1 MLLNYLRKKLYELKS
16 LKKSVIFLVVLFTI
30 LFAMAIASISSLTL
44 FNMKINS
51 MQYNQTQLIKQ
62 VKYDINKFITQI
74 EKISFYLKKN
84 TKDKNLFIENII
96 NMNSTISTIMILNN
110 KGSIK
115 SIHSNWD
122 KKIIDYKNYSKKVYV
137 EYLKDKNSTYW
148 SDILISSLDNTPS
161 FVYSFTLKD
170 EIIAVF
176 ISLKELSILTNNLKN
191 NDNSHMIRILD
202 SKGAFILNEDNPKLV
217 NEQLNVINTT
227 LYKDLINKE
236 KEYKITTFSNIFD
249 GSLDYGMYTNIDKT
263 NWKIV
268 IRQNY
273 SFVEQYLFDFIFVI
287 LITIIIFAFI
297 AIHFSHKFL
306 NNIFGSLERFQ
317 IQTSN
322 IANGNYS
329 NILEPT
335 YFHEFNNLFLSFE
348 KMRLEINA
356 REKSLKSNL
365 DTFKTLINSTMEGL
379 VIHDTNICIDIND
392 VAVELLGYNSKEELI
407 GASVENHIS
416 KRYRNL
422 VKKHFKNNKFTKE
435 PIEYQILT
443 KDNRVKTV
451 LGKGQEIEFEGRI
464 LRISAFL
471 DITNIKNQERIILQ
485 QSKLASIGEL
495 LTNIAH
501 HWRQPLSTIST
512 LSSGMKL
519 EHDLNILSEKKL
531 SDGLV
536 QINNTTQMLSTTIN
550 NFSDY
555 FEPKKDIESFDLTD
569 VLDNIINFFE
579 AVFNKNKINT
589 IIAYEDKNLLKGYPY
604 ELTQVIVNIFN
615 NSKDAFIFNKV
626 KDRHLIISTYKEL
639 DKYILSIKDSAGGI
653 KKDLLEKIFD
663 PYFTTKHKYKGT
675 GLGLYMCHE
684 IIVKHMDGIIYAKNV
699 TFEIDKKEFKGLE
712 IVIEFKI

>member
-191 NDNSHMIRILD
+191 NDNSYMIRILD

>member
-485 QSKLASIGEL
+485 QSKLASIGEM

>member
-1 MLLNYLRKKLYELKS
+1 LLNYLRKKLYELKS
-16 LKKSVIFLVVLFTI
+16 LKKSVIFLVVLFTT

-365 DTFKTLINSTMEGL
+365 DNFKTLINSTMEGL

-407 GASVENHIS
+407 GASVEKHIS

-485 QSKLASIGEL
+485 QSKLASIGEM

>member
-191 NDNSHMIRILD
+191 NDNSYMIRILD

-555 FEPKKDIESFDLTD
+555 FEPKKDIENFDLTD

>member
-16 LKKSVIFLVVLFTI
+16 LKKSVIFLVVLFTT

-485 QSKLASIGEL
+485 QSKLASIGEM

>member
-16 LKKSVIFLVVLFTI
+16 LKKSVIFLVVLFTT

-392 VAVELLGYNSKEELI
+392 VAVELLGYKSKEELI

-485 QSKLASIGEL
+485 QSKLASIGEM